1 LIGIP
6 HSYPDRHKTIRS
18 SANGT
23 IVEGGI
29 QMEMDGAND
38 TLQVEWPAEGIVQ
51 LVLNRPDVH
60 NALSRQLVAALQT
73 TLNDLRTNGTIRA
86 AIIAGAGDRAFS
98 TGADLRERLHLTPD
112 ERTAHTTAIAEA
124 ADTIARFPVPVIAA
138 VRGYALAGG
147 AELAIACDLR
157 VASDDATF
165 GFPEAKIGIFPGAGG
180 VVRLPRLVG
189 AGAANDLLFT
199 GRPVQADEALRLGL
213 INQITASDDVLAG
226 AQEVARRIA
235 TNGPLAIRALKAA
248 LRATDQQGV
257 AEAHRIV
264 AQYRRKLDQSADYAE
279 GLAAFSERRAPRFQG
294 R

>member
-1 LIGIP
+1 M
-6 HSYPDRHKTIRS
+6 
-18 SANGT
+18 A
-23 IVEGGI
+23 
-29 QMEMDGAND
+29 MDGADD
-38 TLQVEWPAEGIVQ
+38 TLLIEWPDDGVVR

-60 NALSRQLVAALQT
+60 NALSRQLVAALLT
-73 TLNDLRTNGTIRA
+73 ALNNLRTDSTVRA
-86 AIIAGAGDRAFS
+86 VIMTGAGNRAFS

-124 ADTIARFPVPVIAA
+124 ADAIARFPVPVIAA

-157 VASDDATF
+157 IASADATF

-180 VVRLPRLVG
+180 VVRLPRLIG

-199 GRPVQADEALRLGL
+199 GRPVQAEEALRLGL
-213 INQITASDDVLAG
+213 VNHVESNDDVLASVR
-226 AQEVARRIA
+226 EIARRIA
-235 TNGPLAIRALKAA
+235 ANGPLAIRALKAA
-248 LRATDQQGV
+248 MRAMDQQGA

-264 AQYRRKLDQSADYAE
+264 AQYRRKLDESADYAE
-279 GLAAFSERRAPRFQG
+279 GLAAFSERRSPRFQG